1 MALTVIEVLRP
12 GEFDRICSLKVTE
25 PSPGTAML
33 VFGAGFADSPGRFV
47 PKMVV
52 LPAEPGPEAVQ
63 LLLTTDAVN
72 WPLPSLTLAV
82 LAELFAVLVW
92 EPSRLLEVDTVST
105 PADNSIG
112 TVADANLFV
121 NGPPP
126 LVGRVTWGIGPE
138 LTGTFPASSFTATLS
153 PKAPPP
159 TEVTSALAG
168 PVASS
173 PASTTEP
180 TVGKTTHVA
189 VRVERES
196 SALDAM

>member
-12 GEFDRICSLKVTE
+12 GTFDRLCSLKVTD
-25 PSPGTAML
+25 PNPGTKMV
-33 VFGAGFADSPGRFV
+33 VFGAGFTGTIDGFV
-47 PKMVV
+47 PRMVV
-52 LPAEPGPEAVQ
+52 LPVEPSPEAVQ
-63 LLLTTDAVN
+63 LLLTTVAVN
-72 WPLPSLTLAV
+72 APLPRLTLAA
-82 LAELFAVLVW
+82 LAELLAVLVW
-92 EPSRLLEVDTVST
+92 EPSRLLEVNTVNT
-105 PADNSIG
+105 PADNSPG
-112 TVADANLFV
+112 TVGDAKLFV
-121 NGPPP
+121 KGPPP
-126 LVGRVTWGIGPE
+126 VAGRVTEGIGPE
-138 LTGTFPASSFTATLS
+138 VTGTLPASALTLS